1 MAIHTLPEL
10 IFSDIMMMVGFESLN
25 NLHRCRQVCKTWNEL
40 ILRVIWENK
49 SRKQIMRE
57 RIERSWGPGMLPTDE
72 EISHAKWLEARG
84 ILGTDKIQRL
94 IKRFKWEM
102 VMDYISW
109 IRCAASLAHHGL
121 LDGLVGMA
129 IDEVDLSSVPAEQL
143 VSLTSNVRAGLCFK
157 NISGCDLVS
166 IFSNLKCNMVTI
178 NNQSLGRE
186 ETRALVQLMEMDG
199 IWRGLG
205 ILNLDEVTLD
215 IEALVEYSG
224 KGPCSQIRLNKAT
237 LNRYSEELRTWAK
250 SKNWGE
256 YVAPLRL
263 ENQTVFKR
271 FIY

>member
-1 MAIHTLPEL
+1 MI
-10 IFSDIMMMVGFESLN
+10 
-25 NLHRCRQVCKTWNEL
+25 
-40 ILRVIWENK
+40 
-49 SRKQIMRE
+49 
-57 RIERSWGPGMLPTDE
+57 
-72 EISHAKWLEARG
+72 LEARG
-84 ILGTDKIQRL
+84 ILGTDKIEMV
-94 IKRFKWEM
+94 IKRVKDVFNVFLGKM
-102 VMDYISW
+102 YMNDISE
-109 IRCAASLAHHGL
+109 IRCAASLTHYGL
-121 LDGLVGMA
+121 LNGMVTMGM
-129 IDEVDLSSVPAEQL
+129 ENVDLSSVPDEHL
-143 VSLTSNVRAGLCFK
+143 VSLTASVSRALFIENV
-157 NISGCDLVS
+157 SGCDLLS
-166 IFSNLKCNMVTI
+166 ILTSLKCDQVIIT
-178 NNQSLGRE
+178 NQSLGRE

-271 FIY
+271 LD